1 VHDAFPAIVY
11 LLCFVTSGA
20 CAWLLARAY
29 RASGAR
35 LLLWSA
41 LCFLLLAG
49 NNALL
54 FVDLLILPDIDLRLG
69 RILLSLGAVAVLLF
83 GFIWDLE
90 EEGR

>member
-1 VHDAFPAIVY
+1 VYEAFPAVVY
-11 LLCFVTSGA
+11 CLCFVTSGA
-20 CAWLLARAY
+20 CAWLLARGY
-29 RASGAR
+29 RTSGAR

-41 LCFLLLAG
+41 LCFLLLAC

-69 RILLSLGAVAVLLF
+69 RILLALAAVAVLLF

-90 EEGR
+90 EEER